1 MDKFFQT
8 LNDSGI
14 FEVLGVFLTAVV
26 LPWLKQ
32 AHANAKNSKIASAY
46 DVLDKVTE
54 GAVALMSTEYEK
66 TSQAKHD
73 QAVATIE
80 SQLAKKGVKGI
91 DAKDIDLA
99 IEKAYQYFTTTD
111 TKSQAKQAEFNAGL
125 AEAEKVSA
133 EQVAVTPEPSTDDVQ
148 TPADEAEEPSDK
160 LTELYVAQGKIEAA
174 IAKIKG
180 SDDDATV

>member
-99 IEKAYQYFTTTD
+99 IEKAYQYFTSTD
-111 TKSQAKQAEFNAGL
+111 TKSQAKQAEFDAGL
-125 AEAEKVSA
+125 ANADKVSTNAVPATPTVTEPAIDDEKQA
-133 EQVAVTPEPSTDDVQ
+133 EIA
-148 TPADEAEEPSDK
+148 K
-160 LTELYVAQGKIEAA
+160 LEAA
-174 IAKIKG
+174 RDKIDETIAKVKG
-180 SDDDATV
+180 SDGDA

>member
-1 MDKFFQT
+1 MHDFFQV
-8 LNDSGI
+8 LNDSGTLAVVGA
-14 FEVLGVFLTAVV
+14 FFTAVII
-26 LPWLKQ
+26 PALKQ
-32 AHANAKNSKIASAY
+32 AHANAKNAKVASAY
-46 DVLDKVTE
+46 DVLDKVAE

-99 IEKAYQYFTTTD
+99 IEKAYQYFTSTD

-133 EQVAVTPEPSTDDVQ
+133 KQVAVTPEPSADDVQ
-148 TPADEAEEPSDK
+148 TLADEAEESSDK

>member
-99 IEKAYQYFTTTD
+99 IEKAYQYFTSTD
-111 TKSQAKQAEFNAGL
+111 TKSQAKQAEFDAGL
-125 AEAEKVSA
+125 ANADKVSA
-133 EQVAVTPEPSTDDVQ
+133 NAVPATPTVTEPAIDDEKQ
-148 TPADEAEEPSDK
+148 AEIAK
-160 LTELYVAQGKIEAA
+160 LEAA
-174 IAKIKG
+174 RDKIDETIAKVKG
-180 SDDDATV
+180 SDGDA